1 LAYYLDVHFLYCAQ
15 AKKKVN
21 QMIDLHTH
29 TNFSDGTDSPTQL
42 INKALAAG
50 ISVLGLTDHDSIS
63 GWQEAITALRPGIS
77 LVPGA
82 EISCQTSDGISVHI
96 LGLLFDSENLE
107 LMGTMQA
114 TRENRHGRMAKII
127 TRLNEAGIDISM
139 QDVLDQLAEGATL
152 GRPHLADALVKK
164 GVVASRDEAF
174 TQMLH
179 NKSKYYVSHYSPL
192 PEVAI
197 KMIKAAGGVSVIAH
211 PMASHRGR
219 TISLET
225 FGSLIDAGLD
235 GVEVDHRDHSLD
247 EKTQLIELAK
257 QNDLVMTGASDYHG
271 NGKLNQLGEYVT
283 MPEQWER
290 LEARANKRRVIKL

>member
-1 LAYYLDVHFLYCAQ
+1 
-15 AKKKVN
+15 
-21 QMIDLHTH
+21 MIDLHTH

-77 LVPGA
+77 LVPGS

-235 GVEVDHRDHSLD
+235 GVEVDHRDHSPD
-247 EKTQLIELAK
+247 EKTQLTELAK

>member
-1 LAYYLDVHFLYCAQ
+1 
-15 AKKKVN
+15 
-21 QMIDLHTH
+21 MIDLHTH
-29 TNFSDGTDSPTQL
+29 TNFSDGTDSPTQI

-77 LVPGA
+77 LVPGS

-235 GVEVDHRDHSLD
+235 GVEVDHRDHSPD

-257 QNDLVMTGASDYHG
+257 QNNLVMTGASDYHG

-290 LEARANKRRVIKL
+290 LESRANKRRVIKL

>member
-1 LAYYLDVHFLYCAQ
+1 
-15 AKKKVN
+15 
-21 QMIDLHTH
+21 
-29 TNFSDGTDSPTQL
+29 
-42 INKALAAG
+42 
-50 ISVLGLTDHDSIS
+50 
-63 GWQEAITALRPGIS
+63 
-77 LVPGA
+77 
-82 EISCQTSDGISVHI
+82 VHI

-107 LMGTMQA
+107 LMSTMQA

-127 TRLNEAGIDISM
+127 TRLNEAGIEISM
-139 QDVLDQLAEGATL
+139 QDVLDQLADGATL

-192 PEVAI
+192 PEAAI

-235 GVEVDHRDHSLD
+235 GVEVDHRDHSPD

-290 LEARANKRRVIKL
+290 LEARAKYRRVIKA

>member
-1 LAYYLDVHFLYCAQ
+1 
-15 AKKKVN
+15 
-21 QMIDLHTH
+21 LHTH

-77 LVPGA
+77 LVPGS

-235 GVEVDHRDHSLD
+235 GVEVDHRDHSPD